1 MTSSSKSKY
10 IQIKD
15 YILKEDIGEGN
26 FGKVKLGV
34 SKTTNEEY
42 AIKIINKDQIKIKMK
57 NKIFREN
64 EVITKFNHI
73 NVIFVF
79 EIIEDPE
86 NYYIIM
92 EYCKKGE
99 LFDYIVDHERLTED
113 EAAIFF
119 YQLINGVEY
128 IHSKGIAHR
137 DLKPENLLL
146 TKDKTLKII
155 DFGLSHE
162 FNGNDLLKTKCG
174 SPSYA
179 SPEILKGKPYDGF
192 KSDIWSCGIIL
203 YAMVCGYLPF
213 DGDTNK
219 ILFKN
224 IMKCQPEIP
233 DFLNDITQDLIIRI
247 LTSEPDNR
255 ITIDEIKKHKFY
267 LRGKKLCHIDY
278 KMIEKNILKKRKNK
292 SSFRLNPDDN
302 SYYLAKND
310 YIDEDK
316 KYRINEEKYMDE
328 IINVDKEIEENYRIV
343 KTDYTGKN
351 NKILL
356 NEDLKELLV
365 NKNSKSNSSNNLN
378 AYKDIKDNN
387 ENKYYNKIE
396 IELKENNLNGEPKKE
411 IQKQFNEIDAIF
423 LSKRNNHENINNNNT
438 NNLKI
443 IKNDENTHKNFYLNE
458 HIKSNKLNKFL
469 DNIRKKMNINT
480 LDNESKL
487 KTLKILDPNDKNTL
501 QYKSPDKLV
510 LNKYAPTI
518 VINDHNHKHKININ
532 QNNHN
537 NQIFDTIKHSFN
549 RNMFNNSKKYL
560 FFNNYNLSKNK
571 NISAEHNNNILYKK
585 SPDKITL
592 NSINQIKLINPKN
605 SMNKDNQNLYYN
617 NINININNYNI
628 KSGNKK
634 KDNYIKNY
642 INTENEL
649 KYKIG
654 KHSISNLHNSKN
666 LYLNTENN
674 KDIFRIGNNDN
685 NLLFKSIKNN
695 ESINDN
701 NKERLERKLP
711 CKTQENFFKPKKSY
725 NFDKLSFHSINN
737 RKLQLNKKNDLKNN
751 ILGFDNKNEQL
762 KFRGGSE
769 GKGIKNSYL
778 DNFLTTINSNG
789 IHKKRNKKIYFCG
802 PINIKVS
809 NNNYNLN
816 NSQKYKF
823 LPFMAKK

>member
-1 MTSSSKSKY
+1 MSSLSKSKY
-10 IQIKD
+10 IQIKN

-92 EYCKKGE
+92 EYCKRGE

-162 FNGNDLLKTKCG
+162 FTGNNDLLKTKCG

-179 SPEILKGKPYDGF
+179 SPEILRGDKYDGF

-213 DGDTNK
+213 DGETNK

-247 LTSEPDNR
+247 LTSKPEER
-255 ITIDEIKKHKFY
+255 ITINEIKKHRFY

-278 KMIEKNILKKRKNK
+278 KMIEKNVLKKRKNK

-302 SYYLAKND
+302 SYYLARND
-310 YIDEDK
+310 DYM
-316 KYRINEEKYMDE
+316 NEEKVINE
-328 IINVDKEIEENYRIV
+328 IINADKEIEDNYRIV
-343 KTDYTGKN
+343 KTENTGIN

-356 NEDLKELLV
+356 NEDIKELLDS
-365 NKNSKSNSSNNLN
+365 KNSKANSSNDLN
-378 AYKDIKDNN
+378 NYKGKDKN
-387 ENKYYNKIE
+387 ENKYYDKIE
-396 IELKENNLNGEPKKE
+396 VELKENALNEEQKKE
-411 IQKQFNEIDAIF
+411 AQKQINEIDTIF
-423 LSKRNNHENINNNNT
+423 FNKRNNHEKISINSIVDI
-438 NNLKI
+438 NNLKMK
-443 IKNDENTHKNFYLNE
+443 KNEENTHKNIYLNE
-458 HIKSNKLNKFL
+458 HNKSNKLNKFL
-469 DNIRKKMNINT
+469 DNIRKKMQINT
-480 LDNESKL
+480 FDNESKL
-487 KTLKILDPNDKNTL
+487 KTLKILDFNDKNTL
-501 QYKSPDKLV
+501 QYKSTDKLI
-510 LNKYAPTI
+510 LNKCPPTI
-518 VINDHNHKHKININ
+518 IINDNNHKHKLNIN
-532 QNNHN
+532 PNNHN
-537 NQIFDTIKHSFN
+537 NQIFATIKHSFN
-549 RNMFNNSKKYL
+549 RNIFNNNKKYI

-571 NISAEHNNNILYKK
+571 NISIEHNSNNILYKK
-585 SPDKITL
+585 SPDKISL

-605 SMNKDNQNLYYN
+605 SLNKDSQNLYYN
-617 NINININNYNI
+617 NINININNFNI

-634 KDNYIKNY
+634 KDNYMKNY
-642 INTENEL
+642 INTENEF

-654 KHSISNLHNSKN
+654 KHSNSNFNNSKN
-666 LYLNTENN
+666 LYFNTEKN
-674 KDIFRIGNNDN
+674 KEIFRNVNNDN
-685 NLLFKSIKNN
+685 ILFSKN
-695 ESINDN
+695 NDN
-701 NKERLERKLP
+701 NKERMERKLP
-711 CKTQENFFKPKKSY
+711 SKTQENFFKPKNNY
-725 NFDKLSFHSINN
+725 NFDKISFHSINN
-737 RKLQLNKKNDLKNN
+737 RELKLNKKNDIKNN
-751 ILGFDNKNEQL
+751 ILGIDNKNEVH
-762 KFRGGSE
+762 KIRSSSE

-778 DNFLTTINSNG
+778 DNYLKTLNSNG
-789 IHKKRNKKIYFCG
+789 IYKNRNKKFYFCG

>member
-1 MTSSSKSKY
+1 MSSLSKSKY
-10 IQIKD
+10 IQIKN

-92 EYCKKGE
+92 EYCKRGE

-162 FNGNDLLKTKCG
+162 FTGNNDLLKTKCG

-179 SPEILKGKPYDGF
+179 SPEILRGDKYDGF

-213 DGDTNK
+213 DGETNK

-247 LTSEPDNR
+247 LTSKPEER
-255 ITIDEIKKHKFY
+255 ITINEIKKHRFY

-278 KMIEKNILKKRKNK
+278 KMIEKNVLKKRKNK

-302 SYYLAKND
+302 SYYLARND
-310 YIDEDK
+310 DYM
-316 KYRINEEKYMDE
+316 NEEKVINE
-328 IINVDKEIEENYRIV
+328 IINADKEIEDNYRIV
-343 KTDYTGKN
+343 KTENTGIN

-356 NEDLKELLV
+356 NEDIKELLDS
-365 NKNSKSNSSNNLN
+365 KNSKANSSNDLN
-378 AYKDIKDNN
+378 NYKGKDKN
-387 ENKYYNKIE
+387 ENKYYDKIKV
-396 IELKENNLNGEPKKE
+396 ELKENALNEEQKKE
-411 IQKQFNEIDAIF
+411 AQKQINEIDTIF
-423 LSKRNNHENINNNNT
+423 FNKRNNHEKISINSINDI
-438 NNLKI
+438 NNLKMK
-443 IKNDENTHKNFYLNE
+443 KNEENTHKNIYLNE
-458 HIKSNKLNKFL
+458 HNKSNKLNKFL
-469 DNIRKKMNINT
+469 DNIRKKMQINT
-480 LDNESKL
+480 FDNESKL
-487 KTLKILDPNDKNTL
+487 KTLKILDFNDKNTL
-501 QYKSPDKLV
+501 QYKSPDKLI
-510 LNKYAPTI
+510 LNKCPPTI
-518 VINDHNHKHKININ
+518 IINDNNHKHKLNIN
-532 QNNHN
+532 PNNHN
-537 NQIFDTIKHSFN
+537 NQIFATIKHSFN
-549 RNMFNNSKKYL
+549 RNIFNNNKKYI

-571 NISAEHNNNILYKK
+571 NISIEHNSNNILHKK

-605 SMNKDNQNLYYN
+605 SLNKDSQNLYYN

-628 KSGNKK
+628 KSGNKN
-634 KDNYIKNY
+634 KDNNYIKNY

-674 KDIFRIGNNDN
+674 RIGNNDN
-685 NLLFKSIKNN
+685 NNILFSKN
-695 ESINDN
+695 NDN
-701 NKERLERKLP
+701 NKERMERKLP
-711 CKTQENFFKPKKSY
+711 SKTQENFFKPKNNY
-725 NFDKLSFHSINN
+725 NFDKISFHSINN
-737 RKLQLNKKNDLKNN
+737 RELKLNKKNDIKNN
-751 ILGFDNKNEQL
+751 ILGIDNKNELL
-762 KFRGGSE
+762 KIRGGSE

-778 DNFLTTINSNG
+778 DNFMTTINSNG
-789 IHKKRNKKIYFCG
+789 IYKNRNKKIYFCG

-809 NNNYNLN
+809 NNNFSLN

>member
-10 IQIKD
+10 LQIKN

-99 LFDYIVDHERLTED
+99 LFDYIVDKERLTED

-162 FNGNDLLKTKCG
+162 FNGIDFLKTKCG

-179 SPEILKGKPYDGF
+179 SPEILRGKPYNGF

-233 DFLNDITQDLIIRI
+233 DFLNDDTQDLIIRI
-247 LTSEPDNR
+247 LTSEPDKR

-278 KMIEKNILKKRKNK
+278 KMIEKNVLKKRKNK

-302 SYYLAKND
+302 NYYLERYD
-310 YIDEDK
+310 CIDEDK
-316 KYRINEEKYMDE
+316 KNKNNEEKLMKE
-328 IINVDKEIEENYRIV
+328 IINVDKEIEENYRII
-343 KTDYTGKN
+343 KTDNIGKKN
-351 NKILL
+351 NILL
-356 NEDLKELLV
+356 NEDIKELLD
-365 NKNSKSNSSNNLN
+365 NKNSKANSSNNLN
-378 AYKDIKDNN
+378 DYKEKKDNN
-387 ENKYYNKIE
+387 ENKCYDKIE
-396 IELKENNLNGEPKKE
+396 IELKKNDLNDEQKKE
-411 IQKQFNEIDAIF
+411 TQKQFNEIDTF
-423 LSKRNNHENINNNNT
+423 FFNKRNNHKNINNIVDI

-443 IKNDENTHKNFYLNE
+443 KKNEEITPKNIYLKE
-458 HIKSNKLNKFL
+458 HNKSNKLSKFL
-469 DNIRKKMNINT
+469 DNLRKKMHINT
-480 LDNESKL
+480 FDAESRL
-487 KTLKILDPNDKNTL
+487 KTLKILDSKDKNIL
-501 QYKSPDKLV
+501 QYKIPDKLI
-510 LNKYAPTI
+510 LNKYSPTI
-518 VINDHNHKHKININ
+518 VINDINHKHKLNIN
-532 QNNHN
+532 PNNHN
-537 NQIFDTIKHSFN
+537 NHIFATIKNSFN
-549 RNMFNNSKKYL
+549 RNIFNNSKKNIV
-560 FFNNYNLSKNK
+560 FNNYNISKDR
-571 NISAEHNNNILYKK
+571 NISIEHNSNNIHYKK
-585 SPDKITL
+585 TPDKISL

-605 SMNKDNQNLYYN
+605 SLSKDSQNLYYN
-617 NINININNYNI
+617 NINININNFNI

-634 KDNYIKNY
+634 KDNYMKNY
-642 INTENEL
+642 INTENEF

-654 KHSISNLHNSKN
+654 KHSNSNFNNSKN
-666 LYLNTENN
+666 LYFNTEKN
-674 KDIFRIGNNDN
+674 KEIFRNVNNDN
-685 NLLFKSIKNN
+685 ILFSKN
-695 ESINDN
+695 NDN
-701 NKERLERKLP
+701 NKERMERNLP
-711 CKTQENFFKPKKSY
+711 SKTQDSFFKPKKSY
-725 NFDKLSFHSINN
+725 NFDKISFHSINN
-737 RKLQLNKKNDLKNN
+737 RKLKLNKKNDLEYKNN
-751 ILGFDNKNEQL
+751 ILGIDNKNEVH
-762 KFRGGSE
+762 KIRSSSE

-778 DNFLTTINSNG
+778 DNYLHTLNSNG
-789 IHKKRNKKIYFCG
+789 IYKNRNKKFYFCG

>member
-10 IQIKD
+10 LQIKN

-99 LFDYIVDHERLTED
+99 LFDYIVDNERLTED

-162 FNGNDLLKTKCG
+162 FNGNNLLKTKCG

-179 SPEILKGKPYDGF
+179 SPEILRGKPYDGF

-247 LTSEPDNR
+247 LTSEPEER
-255 ITIDEIKKHKFY
+255 ITIDEIKKHRFY

-302 SYYLAKND
+302 NYYLAIND
-310 YIDEDK
+310 NIDEDK
-316 KYRINEEKYMDE
+316 KNNEEKLMNE
-328 IINVDKEIEENYRIV
+328 IINMDKEIEENNRVI
-343 KTDYTGKN
+343 KTENTGIN

-356 NEDLKELLV
+356 NEDIKELLD

-378 AYKDIKDNN
+378 VYREKKDNN
-387 ENKYYNKIE
+387 ENKYYDKIE
-396 IELKENNLNGEPKKE
+396 VELKEKALNDEQKKE
-411 IQKQFNEIDAIF
+411 TQKQINEIDTIF
-423 LSKRNNHENINNNNT
+423 LSKRNNYEKINNFADI

-443 IKNDENTHKNFYLNE
+443 KKNEEITHKNIYLND
-458 HIKSNKLNKFL
+458 HNKSNKLNKFL
-469 DNIRKKMNINT
+469 DNIRKKMHINT
-480 LDNESKL
+480 FDNESKL
-487 KTLKILDPNDKNTL
+487 KTLKILDSNDKNPL
-501 QYKSPDKLV
+501 QYKSPDKLI
-510 LNKYAPTI
+510 LNKYTPTI
-518 VINDHNHKHKININ
+518 VINDINRKHKLNIN

-537 NQIFDTIKHSFN
+537 NQIFATIKHSFN
-549 RNMFNNSKKYL
+549 KNIFNNSKKYIV
-560 FFNNYNLSKNK
+560 FNNYNLNK
-571 NISAEHNNNILYKK
+571 NRNISIEHNSNNILYKK
-585 SPDKITL
+585 SPDKISL

-605 SMNKDNQNLYYN
+605 DLNKDNQNLYYN

-634 KDNYIKNY
+634 KDNYMKNY

-654 KHSISNLHNSKN
+654 KHSISNLHNSKK

-674 KDIFRIGNNDN
+674 KDIFRRGNNEN
-685 NLLFKSIKNN
+685 ILFSKN
-695 ESINDN
+695 NDN
-701 NKERLERKLP
+701 NKERMERKIP
-711 CKTQENFFKPKKSY
+711 SKTQENFFKPKKSY
-725 NFDKLSFHSINN
+725 NFDKISFHTINN
-737 RKLQLNKKNDLKNN
+737 RKLKINKNNDIKNN
-751 ILGFDNKNEQL
+751 ILGIDNKNELL
-762 KFRGGSE
+762 KIRSGSE

-778 DNFLTTINSNG
+778 DNFLNTINSNG
-789 IHKKRNKKIYFCG
+789 IYKNRNKKIYFCG

-823 LPFMAKK
+823 LPFMAQK